1 MSDEMVKVSPGI
13 EVRLE
18 YPDNIVRD
26 IVSATGYVVMSAAT
40 ALIREGIHATVAVV
54 KAVEQARVEITL
66 YRDQGRMLR
75 EYVIPT
81 VALYKAI
88 QDGRHL
94 VSSMGLDEDLK
105 QMALEDLDRKLQKYR
120 TR

>member
-1 MSDEMVKVSPGI
+1 MGNELVKVSPGV
-13 EVRLE
+13 EVKLE

-26 IVSATGYVVMSAAT
+26 VVSAAGYVVMSAAT

-54 KAVEQARVEITL
+54 QAVEQTRVEIAL
-66 YRDQGRMLR
+66 YREQGRMLR

-81 VALYKAI
+81 VALYDAI
-88 QDGRHL
+88 QSGRHFI
-94 VSSMGLDEDLK
+94 SSSGWDEDLK
-105 QMALEDLDRKLQKYR
+105 RMALEDLDRKLQKYR